1 MLVIVVS
8 VLFALAGARGSH
20 VQGYWP
26 SAGDII
32 VENSVLTGIV
42 LAAAAA
48 WDAGHRSTGY
58 TTVTAVS
65 RARAARLILGPPVL
79 WGLVALAVGTATV
92 VAVVLSVHTGG
103 TPWWELPVSAAAWTL
118 LCAVTGTATGA
129 TFRRPVVAT
138 VVAPIIVI
146 ILAAASSH
154 AKTTAV
160 LPRLVDLPNG
170 SDALIT
176 RTPQTGVAVLTTLTA
191 LAVTALLAT
200 ALTAHPA
207 DTTPAR
213 RLTPTVT
220 AAAVVAVLAAG
231 TALTPLA
238 AHGRPATNTDP
249 RSTTTATA
257 VCTRTVDGARFCSW
271 PEDTHLIDQVDRH
284 WDPFITTLSTAGLP
298 VPPGTYGHTGS
309 GHEHEVTAGSMTPS
323 SVLEAVYRSVADTVS
338 ASDEW
343 RSCPNSR
350 VLKAADQVLAAW
362 AVYANREPGDPSGI
376 LASNGTELPARD
388 WVERDLTHRSPEE
401 QGRAL
406 APYVDA
412 LVHCG
417 DTLPPIPTPDDPAPG
432 AGEVTR

>member
-1 MLVIVVS
+1 MRWTRYVLVIVVS
-8 VLFALAGARGSH
+8 VLFALAGARGSQ
-20 VQGYWP
+20 VQGHWP

-79 WGLVALAVGTATV
+79 WGLVALAAGTATV

-103 TPWWELPVSAAAWTL
+103 APWWELPVSAAAWTL
-118 LCAVTGTATGA
+118 LCAVTGAA
-129 TFRRPVVAT
+129 VRRPVVAT

-154 AKTTAV
+154 AKTTAL

-170 SDALIT
+170 PDPLIT
-176 RTPQTGVAVLTTLTA
+176 KTPQTGVAVVTTLTA
-191 LAVTALLAT
+191 LAVTALIAT

-257 VCTRTVDGARFCSW
+257 VCTRTVAGARFCSW
-271 PEDTHLIDQVDRH
+271 PEDTHLIDQVNRH
-284 WDPFITTLSTAGLP
+284 WNPFITTLTTAGLP

-309 GHEHEVTAGSMTPS
+309 GHDHVTRLSGPTDVTFYGEIIRPIMESIES
-323 SVLEAVYRSVADTVS
+323 SRRCVFTDAAFDAQNVLT
-338 ASDEW
+338 
-343 RSCPNSR
+343 
-350 VLKAADQVLAAW
+350 QW
-362 AVYANREPGDPSGI
+362 AVTTYQPGRFPEFTQRHESERQTK
-376 LASNGTELPARD
+376 A

-406 APYVDA
+406 APYVDTY
-412 LVHCG
+412 LHCG
-417 DTLPPIPTPDDPAPG
+417 ETLPPIPTPDDPAPG

>member
-8 VLFALAGARGSH
+8 VLFALAGARGSQ
-20 VQGYWP
+20 VQGHWP

-79 WGLVALAVGTATV
+79 WGLVALAAGTATV

-103 TPWWELPVSAAAWTL
+103 APWWELPVSAAAWTL
-118 LCAVTGTATGA
+118 LCAVTGAA
-129 TFRRPVVAT
+129 VRRPVVAT

-154 AKTTAV
+154 AKTTAL

-170 SDALIT
+170 PDPLIT
-176 RTPQTGVAVLTTLTA
+176 KTPQTGVAVVTTLTA
-191 LAVTALLAT
+191 LAVTALIAT

-220 AAAVVAVLAAG
+220 
-231 TALTPLA
+231 
-238 AHGRPATNTDP
+238 
-249 RSTTTATA
+249 
-257 VCTRTVDGARFCSW
+257 
-271 PEDTHLIDQVDRH
+271 
-284 WDPFITTLSTAGLP
+284 
-298 VPPGTYGHTGS
+298 
-309 GHEHEVTAGSMTPS
+309 
-323 SVLEAVYRSVADTVS
+323 
-338 ASDEW
+338 
-343 RSCPNSR
+343 
-350 VLKAADQVLAAW
+350 
-362 AVYANREPGDPSGI
+362 
-376 LASNGTELPARD
+376 
-388 WVERDLTHRSPEE
+388 
-401 QGRAL
+401 
-406 APYVDA
+406 
-412 LVHCG
+412 
-417 DTLPPIPTPDDPAPG
+417 
-432 AGEVTR
+432 